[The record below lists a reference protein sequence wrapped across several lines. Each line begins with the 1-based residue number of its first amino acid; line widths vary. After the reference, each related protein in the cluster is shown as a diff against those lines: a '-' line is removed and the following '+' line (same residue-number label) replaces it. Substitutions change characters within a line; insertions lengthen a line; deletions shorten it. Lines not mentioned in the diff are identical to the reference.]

1 MSRLA
6 KEIIFNGTQL
16 RSFTECIGGI
26 ELTKRIFFYKE
37 RFYQIEQQFGYVT
50 NCIEIVGD

>member
-16 RSFTECIGGI
+16 RSFSECIGGI
-26 ELTKRIFFYKE
+26 ELTKRIFFYNE